1 MSDNRDETFKALT
14 EQADEVKK
22 GLDKL
27 EKRFRVPPK
36 TKGYVYD
43 DDKVVNR
50 IGMARNYV
58 GSTWDAPTDTAEV
71 YVEQARTAL
80 DDALEALNQFMA
92 GEVTAFAKAANQAG
106 IGLFSPVTPL
116 QAGTQHT
123 GT

>member
-1 MSDNRDETFKALT
+1 MDDNGDETFKALA
-14 EQADEVKK
+14 EQAEEVKK
-22 GLDKL
+22 GLDRL
-27 EKRFRVPPK
+27 ETRFRVPPK

-50 IGMARNYV
+50 IGMAQNYV

-71 YVEQARTAL
+71 YVEQARAAL

-92 GEVTAFAKAANQAG
+92 GEVTAFAKAADQAG
-106 IGLFSPVTPL
+106 ISLFSPVTPL
-116 QAGTQHT
+116 QAGTQQT